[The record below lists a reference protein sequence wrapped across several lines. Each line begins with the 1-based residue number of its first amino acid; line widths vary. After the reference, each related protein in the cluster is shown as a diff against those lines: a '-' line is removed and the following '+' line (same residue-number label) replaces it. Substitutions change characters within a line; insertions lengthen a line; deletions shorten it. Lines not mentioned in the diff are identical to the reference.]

1 MARRKITLNEDHIT
15 LLKNMRMIEINNVY
29 EQENV
34 FEENEKTNELVEVEK
49 YIKVDGKYIG
59 YDTFE
64 MYDGFHRYE
73 AIALLLGKL
82 SYNDFNNHNPM
93 IGLHISDEVLE
104 YVIEIDNYIMD
115 NFLTIDSIVKQY
127 LSVGLKPGIYTEDT
141 ITREW
146 KYKEE

>member
-1 MARRKITLNEDHIT
+1 MARRKIILNEDHIT

-29 EQENV
+29 EKENV
-34 FEENEKTNELVEVEK
+34 FEESEKNNELVEVEK

-64 MYDGFHRYE
+64 MYDGVYRYE
-73 AIALLLGKL
+73 TMALLLGKL
-82 SYNDFNNHNPM
+82 SYDDFNNHNPM
-93 IGLHISDEVLE
+93 VGLHIPEDVLN
-104 YVIEIDNYIMD
+104 YIIELDNYIMSNFFVID
-115 NFLTIDSIVKQY
+115 NIIKQY
-127 LSVGLKPGIYTEDT
+127 LTIGLKAGIYTEDT